1 MEEKFLTVIAI
12 LVFLVG
18 FMIGYVV
25 HPSVPAVG
33 GTVYNREITFTEGIK
48 VDDGELKLGGTA
60 ITATASELN
69 TLDGITATVSELNI
83 LDGVTATANELNILD
98 GATLS
103 TSELNILD
111 GVTADASEL
120 NTLDGVLNATTTWD
134 PGSLATSTGETKSL
148 TVTGAALGDF
158 CLVSAPYDLQD
169 MSATCYVQAAS
180 TTEIR
185 LFNTGDATVDLD
197 SGTWRVLIIPQ

>member
-25 HPSVPAVG
+25 HPSVPAG
-33 GTVYNREITFTEGIK
+33 GTVYNREITFTEGIN

-60 ITATASELN
+60 ITATAAE
-69 TLDGITATVSELNI
+69 I
-83 LDGVTATANELNILD
+83 
-98 GATLS
+98 
-103 TSELNILD
+103 
-111 GVTADASEL
+111 
-120 NTLDGVLNATTTWD
+120 NTLDGVLTGSTTYD
-134 PGSLATSTGETKSL
+134 PASLADGAGETKSL

-169 MSATCYVQAAS
+169 VIATCYVQAAN
-180 TTEIR
+180 TVEIR
-185 LFNTGDATVDLD
+185 LQNESGSTVDLA
-197 SGTWRVLIIPQ
+197 SGTWRVLIIPK